1 MSFKADPAFDKK
13 NHNFMQKCF
22 YLLSQIKL
30 KNHDLWE
37 KLNTQFAN
45 LKTEESHDFYNLLVM
60 EYKNVAH
67 LESNPNPSAATAVVK
82 KKPEVKKVA
91 PPVKTVKKVVKK
103 KVAKKVEKKEPVKK
117 VAKKTEK
124 KSAKKVAKKV
134 AKKASKKK

>member
-30 KNHDLWE
+30 KNHTLWE
-37 KLNTQFAN
+37 KLNTQFSN
-45 LKTEESHDFYNLLVM
+45 LKTEDSHDFYNLLVM
-60 EYKNVAH
+60 EYKNLAH
-67 LESNPNPSAATAVVK
+67 LESNPNPPAATPVVK
-82 KKPEVKKVA
+82 KKSEVKKV
-91 PPVKTVKKVVKK
+91 PPVKTAKKVAKK
-103 KVAKKVEKKEPVKK
+103 KVAKKVAKKEPVKK